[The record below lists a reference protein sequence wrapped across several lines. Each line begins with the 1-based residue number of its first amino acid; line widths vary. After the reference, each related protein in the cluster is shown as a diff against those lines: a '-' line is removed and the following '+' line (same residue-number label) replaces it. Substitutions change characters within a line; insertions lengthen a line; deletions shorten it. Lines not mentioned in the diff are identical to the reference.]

1 MFENFPDIV
10 NVSQM
15 QKMLGIGRNTAYKL
29 LSVELI
35 KAKKIGRI
43 YVIPKTNIIKF
54 LTEK

>member
-35 KAKKIGRI
+35 KAKKNRTYIR
-43 YVIPKTNIIKF
+43 Y
-54 LTEK
+54 TENEYY